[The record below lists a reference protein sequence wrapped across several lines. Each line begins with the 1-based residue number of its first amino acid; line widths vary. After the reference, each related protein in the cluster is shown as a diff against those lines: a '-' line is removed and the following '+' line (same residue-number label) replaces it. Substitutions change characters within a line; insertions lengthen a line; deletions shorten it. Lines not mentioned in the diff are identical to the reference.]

1 MRRKSRQ
8 CRRGIPECSHVHKG
22 DSYGSYRGPK
32 QQLLTFADAM
42 PFCPLQPGG
51 LPGPGG
57 VMQEPAIL
65 HLRTPFLKSSFPLYS
80 DRDETILD
88 ELHGNQMLGGY
99 FIFKINIRLIFIDL
113 R

>member
-1 MRRKSRQ
+1 
-8 CRRGIPECSHVHKG
+8 
-22 DSYGSYRGPK
+22 
-32 QQLLTFADAM
+32 
-42 PFCPLQPGG
+42 
-51 LPGPGG
+51 
-57 VMQEPAIL
+57 MQEPAIL